1 MSVQGQLETKI
12 LELPD
17 EENFEAYIV
26 KPSGVLKKDAWVLK
40 MVMVVMPVP
49 SIRVDELG
57 AAMVDLGT
65 VGDEKKVWDNADL
78 VTRGREILR
87 QTS

>member
-1 MSVQGQLETKI
+1 METKV
-12 LELPD
+12 LELPA

-26 KPSGVLKKDAWVLK
+26 KPSAVLKRDAWVLG
-40 MVMVVMPVP
+40 MVAAVVPVP

-57 AAMVDLGT
+57 AAMVNLAT
-65 VGDEKKVWDNADL
+65 VGDEKRVWDNADL

-87 QTS
+87 